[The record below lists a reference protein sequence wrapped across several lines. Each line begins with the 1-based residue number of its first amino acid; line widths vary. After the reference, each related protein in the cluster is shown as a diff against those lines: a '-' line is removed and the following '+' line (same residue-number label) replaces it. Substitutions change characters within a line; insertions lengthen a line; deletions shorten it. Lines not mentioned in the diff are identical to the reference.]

1 MKAFVGHSFEKKD
14 SQIVDTIIKFL
25 ESAAIEC
32 ETGEKAQNKS
42 IAGKVKERIL
52 NNDIFVGIF
61 TCDKEVVLENGSPKK
76 QKFCTTSNWVVQE
89 SGFAIGSNK
98 ELIFLIENGV
108 YKFPEL
114 QGDLEVIYFNRNSL
128 QEPFLKLNQ
137 MIQSIRSKK
146 VKGIS
151 TEIKEK
157 PEDLENRES
166 EKQKEEIQE
175 KIKEKKQEAFH
186 KLVDVIFKEEDY
198 TRVREIYDEELQTI
212 LQEDEKP
219 AWKAII
225 LRWSHRLGDAKAF
238 NELVKHAKEN
248 KNDPEVIWQLASRY
262 KDMREYQKA
271 KDQFLAIKELY
282 DINKEDDK
290 EKVIDCYEEASL
302 CLAFDNKCDDAI
314 ELLSKLLSQDTLK
327 EYKGKVLAGL
337 ANIAKISK
345 DSAKFF
351 VYAEGSL
358 SIEPSNTELRFDLA
372 YQYRQKGHNKLSLL
386 HYKRLTDTKKSPA
399 GLNNLGV
406 QYETLKLPAKG
417 IESYLEA
424 ARYKETLAMANIA
437 QSYLNEGFTKDAER
451 EIKRANELSKEGI
464 EVHGN
469 IGLAKNRLDKI
480 LEDEESKEREILI
493 EAEKEREFRVK
504 YSEAFYCDINVVK
517 EKFEGIWETPWGDLR
532 LIFDESTN
540 SFKVDEKKKAKMD
553 AFEAHFIYKSE
564 PEKEHFKNRLI
575 KIEGNVEKLSG
586 KYKIE
591 IEDIIEYQHIP
602 PDRKKVYEAS
612 GYMVINEDYSTIDL
626 MEKGKEE
633 ELNIHIWKKKKALK
647 NK

>member
-1 MKAFVGHSFEKKD
+1 MKVFVGHSFEEKD
-14 SQIVDTIIKFL
+14 RHIVDEIIKFL
-25 ESAAIEC
+25 ESTGVEC

-42 IAGKVKERIL
+42 VAGKVKKKIL

-61 TCDKEVVLENGSPKK
+61 TRDKEIVFKK
-76 QKFCTTSNWVVQE
+76 SFLKKEKVYTTSNWVIQE
-89 SGFAIGSNK
+89 SGFAIGSDK
-98 ELIFLIENGV
+98 ELIFLVENEF

-128 QEPFLKLNQ
+128 QDPFLKLNQ
-137 MIQSIRSKK
+137 MIQSIRSEK

-175 KIKEKKQEAFH
+175 KIKEKKQEVFH

-198 TRVREIYDEELQTI
+198 TRVREIYDKELQTI
-212 LQEDEKP
+212 LSDNEKP
-219 AWKAII
+219 MWKAII

-238 NELVKHAKEN
+238 DELVKHAKEN
-248 KNDPEVIWQLASRY
+248 KNAPEVIWQLASRY
-262 KDMREYQKA
+262 EDMREYQKA
-271 KDQFLAIKELY
+271 KDQFLAIKDLY

-290 EKVIDCYEEASL
+290 EKVIDCYEQASL

-327 EYKGKVLAGL
+327 EYKGKVLASL
-337 ANIAKISK
+337 AKIAKISK

-358 SIEPSNTELRFDLA
+358 SIEPSNTGLRFDLA

-406 QYETLKLPAKG
+406 QYKTLQLPAKG
-417 IESYLEA
+417 IESYLKA

-437 QSYLNEGFTKDAER
+437 QGYLNEGFTKDAER
-451 EIKRANELSKEGI
+451 EIKRANELSKEGT

-469 IGLAKNRLDKI
+469 IGLAKNRLGKI
-480 LEDEESKEREILI
+480 LEDEESKEGEILI

-517 EKFEGIWETPWGDLR
+517 EKFEGIWKTSWGDLT
-532 LIFDESTN
+532 LIFDEKTN
-540 SFKVDEKKKAKMD
+540 SFKVDEKKKVKMD
-553 AFEAHFIYKSE
+553 AFEARFIYKSE
-564 PEKEHFKNRLI
+564 PEKEHFKNILI
-575 KIEGNVEKLSG
+575 NIEGNIKNLSG
-586 KYKIE
+586 RYKIE
-591 IEDIIEYQHIP
+591 IEDIIEYKHIP
-602 PDRKKVYEAS
+602 SETKKVYGAS
-612 GYMVINEDYSTIDL
+612 GYMVINKDCSTIDL
-626 MEKGKEE
+626 MEKGKKE
-633 ELNIHIWKKKKALK
+633 ELNICSWKKKT
-647 NK
+647 